1 MISRRAVEGAI
12 AANSYDRLAIA
23 QDYIDG
29 FWPPPWGF
37 FHGWSDECGDTID
50 LRGMKDGER
59 PQERNTSRMV
69 FFALGRVVIAYR
81 QLFEEVDGGAF
92 FAAANLPAS
101 LGCLPVGTPAR
112 VIAGEGKGGHAE
124 DKGID
129 ASVASARCAVDGH
142 GWPNCFVRV
151 PWFLPRARAGLEGR
165 DDAIGKLFY
174 WLRVSPT
181 REICLQVFVV
191 TDVLMLPPDPI

>member
-1 MISRRAVEGAI
+1 MVLI
-12 AANSYDRLAIA
+12 A
-23 QDYIDG
+23 
-29 FWPPPWGF
+29 F
-37 FHGWSDECGDTID
+37 
-50 LRGMKDGER
+50 
-59 PQERNTSRMV
+59 
-69 FFALGRVVIAYR
+69 GRFVIAYR
-81 QLFEEVDGGAF
+81 QLFEEEDGGAF

-112 VIAGEGKGGHAE
+112 IIAGEGKGGHAE

-165 DDAIGKLFY
+165 DDAIGKLF
-174 WLRVSPT
+174 
-181 REICLQVFVV
+181 
-191 TDVLMLPPDPI
+191 

>member
-1 MISRRAVEGAI
+1 MRWKCIMVAFGAI
-12 AANSYDRLAIA
+12 AADSNDRLAIA
-23 QDYIDG
+23 EDDIDG
-29 FWPPPWGF
+29 FGTPPWGF
-37 FHGWSDECGDTID
+37 FHGWSDECGNAVD

-59 PQERNTSRMV
+59 PQERNASCMV
-69 FFALGRVVIAYR
+69 LVALRRFVIAYR

-124 DKGID
+124 DKGVD
-129 ASVASARCAVDGH
+129 ASVAAACCAVDGH
-142 GWPNCFVRV
+142 GWSTCFAWV

-165 DDAIGKLFY
+165 DDAIGKLLIVIA
-174 WLRVSPT
+174 WLMGSAGARSVSGVGHLGVPSS
-181 REICLQVFVV
+181 
-191 TDVLMLPPDPI
+191 